1 MPHPILSPTEKQK
14 LLDYIGDRIVV
25 AAISGGKDS
34 AAMALFLKEN
44 GIPFEGVFMDTKWEH
59 PATLEYIKHYLPD
72 HIGPIKM
79 IGEPMGLPGLVRKK
93 QLFPL
98 MNARFCTGVLKLDP
112 MRKHLN
118 SKDVDIVNAVG
129 IRAEESADRSRQPM
143 WEYSK
148 ELDAEVWR
156 PLLHWT
162 EQDVID
168 IHTAHNMLPNPL
180 YLMGAERVGCWPC
193 IFSTKRAIRIMTR
206 DTPERIDQIRRLER
220 EVNIKRRRNNPKAKR
235 VTWFYRNGRNYPI
248 DEVVAWAAN
257 YEGSAELFAAEDHHK
272 GCMKWGLCDIS
283 HPIKNQKDII
293 ADGKDKRRKGPST

>member
-1 MPHPILSPTEKQK
+1 
-14 LLDYIGDRIVV
+14 
-25 AAISGGKDS
+25 
-34 AAMALFLKEN
+34 
-44 GIPFEGVFMDTKWEH
+44 MDTKWEH

-118 SKDVDIVNAVG
+118 KKDTDIVNAVG

-156 PLLHWT
+156 PLLNWT

-235 VTWFYRNGRNYPI
+235 VSWFYRNGRNYPI

-257 YEGSAELFAAEDHHK
+257 YEGNAELFAAEDHHK

-283 HPIKNQKDII
+283 HPIQNQKDII
-293 ADGKDKRRKGPST
+293 EEKQSTTDT